1 MSKYPFTDI
10 EKKWQKYWQD
20 HDTFHVTED
29 PSYPRDRRLY
39 VLDMFPYPSGA
50 GLHVGHPEGYTA
62 TDIYSRFY
70 RMRGYNVLHPMGFD
84 SFGLPAENYA
94 IKTGTHPRETTR
106 KNIANFTR
114 QIKSLGMCYDW
125 DREISTC
132 EEDYYHWTQWIFL
145 QLFKKGLAYEAHTPI
160 NWCPSCKTGL
170 ANEEVKEGM
179 CERCGTPVER
189 RNIRQWMLKITA
201 YADELLK
208 GLDEL
213 DWPESVKLMQ
223 RNWIGRSEGAAVF
236 FALEGMDEKLE
247 VYTTRCDTLFGATYM
262 VIAPEHPLVGKLT
275 TPEQKEAVE
284 AYIKAASH
292 KSDLDRTD
300 LAKDKTGVF
309 SGSYAINPVNGK
321 RIPIWIA
328 DYVLISYGTGAIMAV
343 PAHDTRDWEFAK
355 KFDLPIIEV
364 LKSEVDVNE
373 QAWTEDGIHVNSG
386 FLDGLNKADAI
397 AAMLA
402 FLEEHGCG
410 HKAVNYKLRD
420 WVFSRQRY
428 WGEPIPLVHCD
439 HCGVVPVPEDQLP
452 LRLPEV
458 SKYEPSGTGESPL
471 ANIDS
476 WVNTTCPVCG
486 RPAKRETNTMPQWA
500 GSCWYYLRYIDPKN
514 DKAFVDRAKEEY
526 WMPVDLYIGGAEH
539 AVLHLLYARFW
550 HHVLYDLG
558 LVSTKEPF
566 HKLVNQGMITSFA
579 YKKANGVI
587 IATDKVE
594 EVSAGKFIEKDTGE
608 AVEQIVTKMSKSLKN
623 VINPDAVIRD
633 YGADTMRVYE
643 MFMGPLTMSKPWST
657 QGTIGVY
664 RFLDRIWRIATEK
677 RIEDVAIPAELEK
690 LLHKTVK
697 KVTNDTATLN
707 FNTAISQMM
716 VLVNEMNKLEVVP
729 KKVLETLTLLLSPYT
744 PHLAE
749 ELWSMLGHEPSVANE
764 KWPEYDEALCAEDTI
779 EMVVQVNGKLRARIP
794 MPTTA
799 SKDEMLAE
807 AKRNAKIVPYIE
819 GKSLVKEIVVPGKL
833 VNLVV
838 K

>member
-677 RIEDVAIPAELEK
+677 RIEDVAVPAELEK

-799 SKDEMLAE
+799 SKDEMLDE